1 MKTGDQLPS
10 MAVGNLRFA
19 AAAAVDGRER
29 RAQAVGS
36 APCPASKG
44 SLVGWELFFFMA
56 SKGRSCWWVDDGS
69 GMVLMPDGLWV
80 SGSRPSL

>member
-1 MKTGDQLPS
+1 MKTGDELPS

-36 APCPASKG
+36 APCPASAG
-44 SLVGWELFFFMA
+44 LFFFLMA
-56 SKGRSCWWVDDGS
+56 YKGRSCCWVDDGS

-80 SGSRPSL
+80 SGSRPPL